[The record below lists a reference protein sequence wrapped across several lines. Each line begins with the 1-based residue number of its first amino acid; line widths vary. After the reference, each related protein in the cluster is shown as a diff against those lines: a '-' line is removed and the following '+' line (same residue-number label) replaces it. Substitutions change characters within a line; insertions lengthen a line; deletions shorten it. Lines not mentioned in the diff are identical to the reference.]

1 MYKRLSKA
9 TLWLLGLITILF
21 IYLASQ
27 LGFNYNFENFF
38 PQDDPE
44 TEFYNDFR
52 YHFQSD
58 NDWVVVALVNEDGIF
73 EKEFLQRVDSLANEL
88 KEIRHIKDVQSPT
101 QMREPLRDPLLGQV
115 FQKPLIRIDDP
126 SKYAIDSARI
136 FSRPE
141 LIGTFFS
148 ENGKSLTINISH
160 TQFLSKDASDT
171 LATELRKVVDPVPF
185 DKSLIVGRVLG
196 QQHYVGMMQAE
207 LLIFVSLSILLIIV
221 FLIIAFRSVW
231 GVWVPITV
239 VLLSV
244 VWILGIMKIT
254 GKQIDLML
262 TILPTIIFVVGMS
275 DVVHI
280 LSRYFEELRNGLPK
294 IEAIKIS
301 FKEVGLATFLTSLTT
316 AIGFLTLLTSSIAPI
331 QDFGLYTAI
340 GVFVAFTLAFTLL
353 PAVLVLSK
361 VPTVAI
367 KKRSGFFWTRQLSK
381 AFLWTIR
388 HKKLVIVLGVVLIGL
403 SIVGITRIEVNNF
416 ILEDLKDSDP
426 LKQEFAYMEENFS
439 GARPFEMAII
449 FHDTITN
456 PWQKEILADIAKLD
470 EYLVDEYGVGTLI
483 SPAMIVK
490 NANRA
495 MRGGSDKFYRI
506 PESQKEIDRL
516 IRNIEKYDRE
526 KMLDLYVDAE
536 EKGWARVNGKVGD
549 LGSIVFT
556 EKNEK
561 LREYFEKEIDSEYFD
576 IRITGTATLI
586 DSNNKSLANEMII
599 GLMIAFGVIALI
611 VGLMFK
617 SLRMVVI
624 ALIPNMIPLL
634 VIAAVL
640 GYFGIY
646 LKVSTAIIFTI
657 AFGIAVDDTIHFMS
671 KLRIQLGKGRSLIYA
686 LKRTYLSTGKAI
698 IVTSIILC
706 GGFFTLIISDFLGT
720 FYVGLLISL
729 TLLFAVLAD
738 LFLLPVLLL
747 LFYKDE
753 QNFTTE
759 HSEIEKA
766 DKPATRS
773 DAKREE
779 LR

>member
-9 TLWLLGLITILF
+9 TLWLLGILTIVF
-21 IYLASQ
+21 AYLGSQ
-27 LGFNYNFENFF
+27 LGFDYNFENFF
-38 PQDDPE
+38 PQDDPQ

-58 NDWVVVALVNEDGIF
+58 NDWVVVALVNEEGIF
-73 EKEFLQRVDSLANEL
+73 EQEFLQRVDSLTDEL
-88 KEIRHIKDVQSPT
+88 KKIRHVKDVQSPT
-101 QMREPLRDPLLGQV
+101 QMVEPLRDPLIGTI
-115 FQKPLIRIDDP
+115 FKKPLIRIDDP
-126 SKYAIDSARI
+126 SKYATDSARI

-148 ENGKSLTINISH
+148 ENGKSLAINISH
-160 TQFLSKDASDT
+160 TQFLSKKASDT
-171 LATELRKVVDPVPF
+171 LATALSKVVDPVPF
-185 DKSLIVGRVLG
+185 DKSLVVGRVLG
-196 QQHYVGMMQAE
+196 QQYYVGMMQTE
-207 LLIFVSLSILLIIV
+207 LLVFVSLSILLIII
-221 FLIIAFRSVW
+221 FLIIAFRSFW

-244 VWILGIMKIT
+244 VWILGIMKLT
-254 GKQIDLML
+254 GKPIDLML

-280 LSRYFEELRNGLPK
+280 LSRYFEELRNGHPK
-294 IEAIKIS
+294 MEAIKIA

-331 QDFGLYTAI
+331 QDFGIYTAI

-353 PAVLVLSK
+353 PSVLVLSK
-361 VPTVAI
+361 VPKAAI
-367 KKRSGFFWTRQLSK
+367 KKRSGFFWTRQLSQ
-381 AFLWTIR
+381 AFRWTIR
-388 HKKLVIVLGVVLIGL
+388 NQRLMLITGGIL
-403 SIVGITRIEVNNF
+403 IAISIYGISKIEVNNF
-416 ILEDLKDSDP
+416 ILEDLKDDNP
-426 LKQEFAYMEENFS
+426 LKKEFAFMENKYS
-439 GARPFEMAII
+439 GARPFEMAILYD
-449 FHDTITN
+449 DTITD
-456 PWQKEILADIAKLD
+456 PWQREILVDIDSLD
-470 EYLVDEYGVGTLI
+470 QYLLEEYGVGTLI
-483 SPAMIVK
+483 SPAVIVK
-490 NANRA
+490 TAYRS
-495 MRGGSDKFYRI
+495 MKGGNKEYYKI
-506 PESQKEIDRL
+506 PESQEEIDRL
-516 IRNIEKYDRE
+516 IRNIEKFDRE
-526 KMLDLYVDAE
+526 GMLELYVDAE

-549 LGSIVFT
+549 LGSIVFF
-556 EKNEK
+556 EKNKK
-561 LREYFEKEIDSEYFD
+561 LRDYFENEVDTEYFD
-576 IRITGTATLI
+576 IKITGTATLI
-586 DSNNKSLANEMII
+586 DSNNRSLANEMII
-599 GLMIAFGVIALI
+599 GLLIAFAVIALV

-617 SLRMVVI
+617 SLRMIII

-634 VIAAVL
+634 LIAGIL

-671 KLRIQLGKGRSLIYA
+671 KLRLQLGKGRSLIYA

-747 LFYKDE
+747 LFYKDSR
-753 QNFTTE
+753 NLAPT
-759 HSEIEKA
+759 SEEEEKSKSDHKA
-766 DKPATRS
+766 AT
-773 DAKREE
+773 
-779 LR
+779 L

>member
-9 TLWLLGLITILF
+9 TLWLLGILTIVF
-21 IYLASQ
+21 AYLGSQ
-27 LGFNYNFENFF
+27 LGFDYNFENFF
-38 PQDDPE
+38 PQDDPQ

-58 NDWVVVALVNEDGIF
+58 NDWVVVALVNDEGIF
-73 EKEFLQRVDSLANEL
+73 EKEFLQRVDSLTDEL
-88 KEIRHIKDVQSPT
+88 KKIRHVKDVQSPT
-101 QMREPLRDPLLGQV
+101 QMTEPIRDPLIGTV
-115 FQKPLIRIDDP
+115 FKKPLIRIDDP
-126 SKYAIDSARI
+126 SKYASDSARI

-141 LIGTFFS
+141 LVGTFFS
-148 ENGKSLTINISH
+148 ENGKSLAINIAH
-160 TQFLSKDASDT
+160 TQFLSKEASDT

-185 DKSLIVGRVLG
+185 DKSLVVGRVLG
-196 QQHYVGMMQAE
+196 QQYYVGMMQTE
-207 LLIFVSLSILLIIV
+207 LLVFVSLSVLLIII
-221 FLIIAFRSVW
+221 FLIIAFRSAW

-244 VWILGIMKIT
+244 VWILGIMKLT
-254 GKQIDLML
+254 GKPIDLML

-280 LSRYFEELRNGLPK
+280 LSRYFEELRNGHEK
-294 IEAIKIS
+294 MKAIKIA

-331 QDFGLYTAI
+331 QDFGIYTAI

-361 VPTVAI
+361 VPKAAI

-388 HKKLVIVLGVVLIGL
+388 HQRLMLAAGAVFILA
-403 SIVGITRIEVNNF
+403 SIWGISKIEVNNF

-426 LKQEFAYMEENFS
+426 LKKEFAYMEENYS
-439 GARPFEMAII
+439 GARPFEMAIVYN
-449 FHDTITN
+449 DTVTN
-456 PWQKEILADIAKLD
+456 PWQREILVDIDSLD
-470 EYLVDEYGVGTLI
+470 QYLINEYGVGTLI
-483 SPAMIVK
+483 SPAVIVK

-495 MRGGSDKFYRI
+495 LRGGSERYYRI
-506 PESQKEIDRL
+506 PETQEQVDRL
-516 IRNIEKYDRE
+516 IRNIEKFDRQG
-526 KMLDLYVDAE
+526 MLDLYVDAD

-549 LGSIVFT
+549 LGSIIFF
-556 EKNEK
+556 EKNDSLRQFFNEK
-561 LREYFEKEIDSEYFD
+561 IDSPYFD

-599 GLMIAFGVIALI
+599 GLLIAFGVIALI

-617 SLRMVVI
+617 SLRMIII

-634 VIAAVL
+634 LIAGIL

-747 LFYKDE
+747 LFYKDSKQLNPVVQE
-753 QNFTTE
+753 EKKQKTTQ
-759 HSEIEKA
+759 
-766 DKPATRS
+766 
-773 DAKREE
+773 
-779 LR
+779 